1 MLTQEFDAMLP
12 ANESQN
18 IEYKLVWN
26 DEYLKWICGFANAQG
41 GKLYIGVDNSGH
53 VTGINNAGELLESI
67 PNKIVTNLG
76 IVADVNL
83 HTENSLD
90 YIEIVVYPSSTPVL
104 YHGVVHYRSGSTK
117 QELRGTALQ
126 NFLMKKHDISWDN
139 LVQEDATLDDIS
151 PEAIEYFQRHAIACG
166 RMASDSYSAD
176 IELVLKNL
184 DLITEDGRIKKAAIV
199 LFGKKPTKFF
209 TLCEFQ
215 IGRFVSETNVIFQ
228 TVFSGDIIRMTD
240 DIVEELRAKYLI
252 SPIHYEGMHRVE
264 PLEIPEDALREAI
277 HNSLC
282 HKDFS
287 GPHNQMRV
295 YNDRIEL
302 WNPGV
307 LPNQLLP
314 AEKVFEPHSSYPRN
328 KNIATVFYRAGH
340 VERWGRGMEKIL
352 DGMKSAG
359 LPAPK
364 VEDFCGGVKITLYRP
379 TTYMDA
385 LKLTGKP
392 DGTPLTSSDEKTV
405 GKTAGKT
412 AGKTVGKTV
421 EKTVGKTAGKIL
433 DAIRDNPKVTQSQLA
448 KITGLTVRGVE
459 WNMKKLQEAKVIKRV
474 GPAKGGH
481 WEIIAQQEDGQ
492 DSD

>member
-1 MLTQEFDAMLP
+1 MLQK
-12 ANESQN
+12 NESQN
-18 IEYKLVWN
+18 VEYKLLWN
-26 DEYLKWICGFANAQG
+26 DEYLKWICAFANAQG
-41 GKLYIGVDNSGH
+41 GKLYIGVDDSGH
-53 VTGINNAGELLESI
+53 VTGISNAKELLESI

-90 YIEIVVYPSSTPVL
+90 YIEIVVCPSPTPVL
-104 YHGVVHYRSGSTK
+104 YHGVVHYRSGSTR

-126 NFLMKKHDISWDN
+126 DFLMKKHDISWDD
-139 LVQEDATLDDIS
+139 LAQENATLDDIS

-166 RMASDSYSAD
+166 RMKSESYSAD

-184 DLITEDGRIKKAAIV
+184 DLITEDGKIKKAAIV

-215 IGRFVSETNVIFQ
+215 IGRFVSETDVIFQ

-277 HNSLC
+277 YNSLC

-287 GPHNQMRV
+287 APHNQMRV

-307 LPNQLLP
+307 LPSQLLP

-328 KNIATVFYRAGH
+328 RNIATVFYRAGH
-340 VERWGRGMEKIL
+340 VERWGRGIEKIL

-364 VEDFCGGVKITLYRP
+364 IEDFCGGVKITLYRP

-405 GKTAGKT
+405 GKTVGE
-412 AGKTVGKTV
+412 TVGETV
-421 EKTVGKTAGKIL
+421 GKIL
-433 DAIRDNPKVTQSQLA
+433 DAIRNNPKVTQSQLA

-459 WNMKKLQEAKVIKRV
+459 WNMKKLQETKVIKRV
-474 GPAKGGH
+474 GPNKGGH
-481 WEIIAQQEDGQ
+481 WEIIAQHKE
-492 DSD
+492 

>member
-1 MLTQEFDAMLP
+1 MLQK
-12 ANESQN
+12 NESQN
-18 IEYKLVWN
+18 VEYKLLWN
-26 DEYLKWICGFANAQG
+26 DECLKWICAFANAQG
-41 GKLYIGVDNSGH
+41 GKLYIGVDDSGH
-53 VTGINNAGELLESI
+53 VTGISNAKELLESI

-90 YIEIVVYPSSTPVL
+90 YIEIVVCPSPTPVL
-104 YHGVVHYRSGSTK
+104 YHGVVHYRSGNTR

-126 NFLMKKHDISWDN
+126 DFLMKKHDISWDD
-139 LVQEDATLDDIS
+139 LAQENATLDDIS

-166 RMASDSYSAD
+166 RMKSESYSAD

-184 DLITEDGRIKKAAIV
+184 DLITEDGKIKKAAIV

-215 IGRFVSETNVIFQ
+215 IGRFVSETDVIFQ

-264 PLEIPEDALREAI
+264 PLEIPETALREAI
-277 HNSLC
+277 YNSLC

-307 LPNQLLP
+307 LPSQLLP

-340 VERWGRGMEKIL
+340 VERWGRGIEKIL

-364 VEDFCGGVKITLYRP
+364 IEDFCGGVKITLYRP

-405 GKTAGKT
+405 GKTVGE
-412 AGKTVGKTV
+412 TVGETV
-421 EKTVGKTAGKIL
+421 GKIL
-433 DAIRDNPKVTQSQLA
+433 DAIRNNPKVTQSQLA

-459 WNMKKLQEAKVIKRV
+459 WNMKKLQETKVIKRV
-474 GPAKGGH
+474 GPNKGGH
-481 WEIIAQQEDGQ
+481 WEIIAQHKK
-492 DSD
+492 

>member
-1 MLTQEFDAMLP
+1 MLQK
-12 ANESQN
+12 NESQN
-18 IEYKLVWN
+18 VEYKLLWN

-41 GKLYIGVDNSGH
+41 GKLYIGVDDSGH
-53 VTGINNAGELLESI
+53 VTGINNAKELLESI
-67 PNKIVTNLG
+67 PNKISTNLG

-83 HTENSLD
+83 HTENGLD
-90 YIEIVVYPSSTPVL
+90 YLEIVVCPSPTPVL
-104 YHGVVHYRSGSTK
+104 YHGVAHYRSGSTK
-117 QELRGTALQ
+117 QELRGPAVLD
-126 NFLMKKHDISWDN
+126 FMFKKYDISWDD
-139 LVQEDATLDDIS
+139 LVQDNATLDDIS
-151 PEAIEYFQRHAIACG
+151 PEAIEYFQRHSIACG
-166 RMASDSYSAD
+166 RMKSESYSAD

-184 DLITEDGRIKKAAIV
+184 DLITEDGKIKKAAIV

-215 IGRFVSETNVIFQ
+215 IGRFVTETDVIFQ

-302 WNPGV
+302 WNPGK
-307 LPNQLLP
+307 LPGELLP
-314 AEKVFEPHSSYPRN
+314 AERLLEPHSSHPRN
-328 KNIATVFYRAGH
+328 KNISLAFYRAGH
-340 VERWGRGMEKIL
+340 IERWGRGIEKIL
-352 DGMKSAG
+352 DGMKAAG

-364 VEDFCGGVKITLYRP
+364 IEDFSGGVKITLYRP

-385 LKLTGKP
+385 LRLTGKP
-392 DGTPLTSSDEKTV
+392 DGTPLRTDIETKVKTDTETKV
-405 GKTAGKT
+405 KSETEVKTDIETEVETDKKT
-412 AGKTVGKTV
+412 KVIV
-421 EKTVGKTAGKIL
+421 S
-433 DAIRDNPKVTQSQLA
+433 AIKRNPHITISQLA
-448 KITGLTVRGVE
+448 KMMGMSTGGVE
-459 WNMKKLQEAKVIKRV
+459 WHVKQLQKKKVIKRV
-474 GPAKGGH
+474 GPKKGGH